1 MLSKIFKVLLAQNVT
16 VKISK
21 KFSIQFLFCWL
32 KSLFYTNVCILF
44 CSAAEEILTEAM
56 IIILNYHCN
65 KSKTY
70 HKEFKTS
77 LRSAISK
84 YSHNMQFLF
93 SMVWNEVRL

>member
-1 MLSKIFKVLLAQNVT
+1 MLKIVHFV
-16 VKISK
+16 
-21 KFSIQFLFCWL
+21 FFF
-32 KSLFYTNVCILF
+32 
-44 CSAAEEILTEAM
+44 SAAEEILTETM

-70 HKEFKTS
+70 HKKLKVC

-93 SMVWNEVRL
+93 SMVWNEVWIKPNYLIYF